1 MAEVNA
7 TPGSEVSPNQTIYI
21 NNLNEKIKL
30 DGIFNLFFSVY
41 LCGFN
46 FMFLAS
52 EIWCVDEWGLTIFS
66 FFVIQS

>member
-30 DGIFNLFFSVY
+30 DGIFNLFFCIFYVDSILY
-41 LCGFN
+41 
-46 FMFLAS
+46 FLLQKYGVLMS
-52 EIWCVDEWGLTIFS
+52 GD
-66 FFVIQS
+66 

>member
-30 DGIFNLFFSVY
+30 DGIFNLFF
-41 LCGFN
+41 CI
-46 FMFLAS
+46 FM
-52 EIWCVDEWGLTIFS
+52 W
-66 FFVIQS
+66 IQFYISCFRNMVC